1 MAFIDPDA
9 AQAPKASVEVRPAP
23 KGFVDPDAASTTQ
36 DDSIPDRSTWGK
48 REDGSPKGGGFLGV
62 LKRPGGG
69 ISTEISIGVPINGK
83 ETEIP
88 TLVPTLDE
96 KEKNW
101 LLTHSPQDKMPES
114 IRQKAVAHA
123 EERIKAGKSPFAGT
137 EDEPSAKTA
146 PKSEGFFAELG
157 KGLGE
162 ISIEDWKKKS
172 MIAPIV
178 EYTARSAL
186 GGIVPGL
193 EPVTPEEQ
201 KQVQRSASETLNA
214 LKEGVANPIETGKA
228 IAKKASDNPGAFTAD
243 LIKGLVYDPEMFA
256 TGALGRIGKLT
267 AEAGTAAK
275 VGRAAINTANTATQ
289 FGVLAGGA
297 EGARAKLEGRDVN
310 PKDLMQAASE
320 SVYTAVAFEA
330 MHKSLEGT
338 GRAIRG
344 EPKVTPEMAPVE
356 APAPIK
362 PAEPVKAVQP
372 AGMPKVEEHTAEMS
386 PEVKAKEQA
395 SVKDLNTLQEE
406 ADLGK
411 QTENIIRKRI
421 NDYTANSRISHNL
434 KIAAEKF
441 VPDELGQEA
450 ITLARDSKDF
460 SKLTPEQLKANELYS
475 KGYKEFYERGKEAG
489 VIKGF
494 IEDYI
499 PHIVDFEKSGIKTPG
514 DAIKAFIESG
524 SSRSPSTSGKSRFGK
539 ERKYETFEDLQ
550 NAIEGSGMV
559 VKTKNAAE
567 IWKQYSAS
575 MEKAILNKEMLGSL
589 KNLKDVEGYP
599 VAQKIT
605 EKEPM
610 PRDWVTYPQMPG
622 YAFHPDMA
630 IPMKFVFDNTNPG
643 MIMKGLNAVS
653 QAAKRANVVGSL
665 FHAKSLAEAFL
676 LSDPIKFAKELAT
689 GFAGT
694 KAALKTLREGGLGD
708 NVDMLL
714 REGLVVETPEDVSRG
729 ILSDIGKGADWV
741 MNKYSPIK
749 DTNITEKALRKVEDI
764 TLKPFDKLTWDF
776 AATGFKTLIA
786 LKKLEE
792 AKLAHPDVDPRLLA
806 REISSYAN
814 NTFGS
819 LNWFEISAR
828 TNNKIAKE
836 LAATAFNPTGRR
848 NLQLLMFAPDWTV
861 STLRAFTTMFNK
873 GSGLKG
879 LWNPKLEADFA
890 RQYQLRNAAIYATV
904 LNIVNNATSGHDI
917 WENKDPTR
925 IEFRDGT
932 SMQLAKHSMEAIHW
946 VKDPIKTLTNKLG
959 FIPRAA
965 IVTTTGTV
973 PGLGPLKD
981 KTIAGKAKAIGQM
994 AIPFQAQSAITA
1006 PTGEGAKRA
1015 LLGTLGLPVYGKKKE

>member
-1 MAFIDPDA
+1 MSPQEWEASQSKDSKVTVEA
-9 AQAPKASVEVRPAP
+9 APKLLSPAEWEASQSKEQPAES
-23 KGFVDPDAASTTQ
+23 KGFFS
-36 DDSIPDRSTWGK
+36 
-48 REDGSPKGGGFLGV
+48 
-62 LKRPGGG
+62 
-69 ISTEISIGVPINGK
+69 
-83 ETEIP
+83 
-88 TLVPTLDE
+88 
-96 KEKNW
+96 
-101 LLTHSPQDKMPES
+101 
-114 IRQKAVAHA
+114 
-123 EERIKAGKSPFAGT
+123 
-137 EDEPSAKTA
+137 
-146 PKSEGFFAELG
+146 ELG

-172 MIAPIV
+172 MIAPII

-186 GGIVPGL
+186 GGIMPGL
-193 EPVTPEEQ
+193 EPITPTEQ
-201 KQVQRSASETLNA
+201 KQVVRSASETINA
-214 LKEGVANPIETGKA
+214 LKEGVANPIEIGKA
-228 IAKKASDNPGAFTAD
+228 IAKKATDNPGAFTAD
-243 LIKGLVYDPEMFA
+243 LIKGIVYDPEMLVTGGIGRA
-256 TGALGRIGKLT
+256 GALAADAGRV
-267 AEAGTAAK
+267 AK
-275 VGRAAINTANTATQ
+275 VSRAAYNTANTATQ
-289 FGVLAGGA
+289 FGVLAAGA
-297 EGARAKLEGRDVN
+297 EGAKAKLEGRDVN
-310 PKDLMQAASE
+310 PQDLMQAATE

-344 EPKVTPEMAPVE
+344 EPKVTPELVPKE
-356 APAPIK
+356 APEPIK

-372 AGMPKVEEHTAEMS
+372 EGMPKVEEHLADIP
-386 PEVKAKEQA
+386 PEVKVKEQA
-395 SVKDLNTLQEE
+395 SIKDLNTLQEE
-406 ADLGK
+406 ADVGK
-411 QTENIIRKRI
+411 ATENIIRKRI
-421 NDYTANSRISHNL
+421 NDYNANSRISHNL
-434 KIAAEKF
+434 KIEAERL

-450 ITLARDSKDF
+450 ITLARDAKDF
-460 SKLTPEQLKANELYS
+460 SNLTPEQLKANELYS
-475 KGYKEFYERGKEAG
+475 KGYKEFYNRGKEAG

-499 PHIVDFEKSGIKTPG
+499 PHIVDFEKSGISSPA
-514 DAIKAFIESG
+514 DAVKAFIESG
-524 SSRSPSTSGKSRFGK
+524 ASRSPSTSGKSRFGK

-550 NAIEGSGMV
+550 AAIEGSGMV

-589 KNLKDVEGYP
+589 KDLKDVEGYP

-653 QAAKRANVVGSL
+653 QAAKRANVIGSL

-676 LSDPIKFAKELAT
+676 LSDPVKFAKELAT

-714 REGLVVETPEDVSRG
+714 REGLIVETPEDVTRG
-729 ILSDIGKGADWV
+729 ILSDIGRAADWTL
-741 MNKYSPIK
+741 NKYSPIK
-749 DTNITEKALRKVEDI
+749 DTSISEKALRKVEDI

-776 AATGFKTLIA
+776 AATGFKTLVA

-792 AKLAHPDVDPRLLA
+792 AKLAYPDVDPKLLA
-806 REISSYAN
+806 REIASYSN

-819 LNWFEISAR
+819 LNWFEVSAR

-890 RQYQLRNAAIYATV
+890 RQYQLRNALIYATV
-904 LNIVNNATSGHDI
+904 LNGINNWTSGHDI

-946 VKDPIKTLTNKLG
+946 VKDPLKTLTNKLG
-959 FIPRAA
+959 FIPRAV
-965 IVTTTGTV
+965 IVATTGTV

-981 KTIAGKAKAIGQM
+981 KTALGKAKAVGQM
-994 AIPFQAQSAITA
+994 AVPFQVQSAITA

-1015 LLGTLGLPVYGKKKE
+1015 ALGTLGLPVYGKKKE